1 MEVILLERVEKLG
14 QMGDV
19 VSVKP
24 GFARNFLLPR
34 NKALRATK
42 GNKELFEQQ
51 RQQLEAENLSRKGE
65 AEKVG
70 EKLDGMRINMIRS
83 AGESGQLYGS
93 VTSRDIA
100 EGVTAGGVT
109 ITRNQVVMGHPIK
122 MLGLHEMRVSL
133 HPEVS
138 VAVVVNVARS
148 EEEAERQAK
157 LGRAITAQEEDR
169 AEQAAMAAETA
180 AAAAAKAKAEE
191 MLEHAPE
198 EGLVESVV
206 AEVTGEAEQEVAPE
220 SDEPAAEEAPV
231 EEASDE
237 STKEEEKG

>member
-83 AGESGQLYGS
+83 AGEGGQLYGS
-93 VTSRDIA
+93 VTSRD
-100 EGVTAGGVT
+100 
-109 ITRNQVVMGHPIK
+109 
-122 MLGLHEMRVSL
+122 
-133 HPEVS
+133 
-138 VAVVVNVARS
+138 
-148 EEEAERQAK
+148 
-157 LGRAITAQEEDR
+157 
-169 AEQAAMAAETA
+169 
-180 AAAAAKAKAEE
+180 
-191 MLEHAPE
+191 
-198 EGLVESVV
+198 
-206 AEVTGEAEQEVAPE
+206 
-220 SDEPAAEEAPV
+220 
-231 EEASDE
+231 
-237 STKEEEKG
+237 